1 MQSLAVELERPN
13 ISESLVVLLR
23 KMIVD
28 GSLPAGARVN
38 EVHLAKSLGVSR
50 TPLREALGRLVAE
63 NALTVVPRYGYYV
76 CPLTFEE
83 FRQIYQIRPILD
95 PEALRLTGIPSPER
109 LARLEEINRKIIA
122 ATDAEEIISLDDA
135 WHLEL
140 LAECPNRVLV
150 ELIEQ
155 NIRRTRRYETALMRE
170 QRNVCRASDEHE
182 EIIDA
187 LRAGNLEAG
196 CDALRRNL
204 ESGFEP
210 IAEWLKA
217 RESEQEGFSSG
228 ETKL

>member
-1 MQSLAVELERPN
+1 MARPN
-13 ISESLVVLLR
+13 ISESLVGLLR

-28 GSLPAGARVN
+28 GTLPAGERVN
-38 EVHLAKSLGVSR
+38 EVHLAKNLGVSR
-50 TPLREALGRLVAE
+50 TPLREAMGHLVAE
-63 NALTVVPRYGYYV
+63 KALTVVPRYGYYV

-95 PEALRLTGIPSPER
+95 PEALRLAGVPAAER
-109 LARLEEINRKIIA
+109 LAKLEEINRKIVA
-122 ATDAEEIISLDDA
+122 TTDAEEIINLDDA

-155 NIRRTRRYETALMRE
+155 NIQRTRRYEMALMRE
-170 QRNVCRASDEHE
+170 RRNACRASDEHE
-182 EIIDA
+182 RIIDA
-187 LRAGNLEAG
+187 LRKGNLEAG
-196 CDALRRNL
+196 CEALRRNL

-217 RESEQEGFSSG
+217 RESD
-228 ETKL
+228 KADD

>member
-1 MQSLAVELERPN
+1 MQFVEDQLNRPN
-13 ISESLVVLLR
+13 ISEALVVTLR

-28 GSLPAGARVN
+28 GVLPAGERVN
-38 EVHLAKSLGVSR
+38 EVHLAKNLGVSR

-63 NALTVVPRYGYYV
+63 GALKIVPRYGYYV

-95 PEALRLTGIPSPER
+95 PEALRLAGIPSAER
-109 LARLEEINRKIIA
+109 LDRLQEINQKIM
-122 ATDAEEIISLDDA
+122 ATRDPEEIINLDDV

-155 NIRRTRRYETALMRE
+155 NIRRTRRYELALMRE
-170 QRNVCRASDEHE
+170 RSNVRMASDEHE
-182 EIIDA
+182 QIIA
-187 LRAGNLEAG
+187 LLRAGKLEEG
-196 CDALRRNL
+196 CHALRRNM

-210 IAEWLKA
+210 IADWLKA
-217 RESEQEGFSSG
+217 RDNG
-228 ETKL
+228 ENIQGIKR